1 MSLSIIVRKGQ
12 FLALQKWSLNC
23 KFPRVRARR
32 WSCWNRRTKDNKA
45 RWQSARWP
53 VSYSVPLQQPLHEPL
68 IFFHCCS
75 QMGES
80 TSTSKTLRKVSWGFM
95 KDCWGNKELANFPL
109 IDTEIKIV
117 SREKMNI
124 IGMQSYW
131 DNFPVF
137 PWNANDKASENHY
150 CVKTG
155 PSKTRSLF

>member
-45 RWQSARWP
+45 TWQSARWP
-53 VSYSVPLQQPLHEPL
+53 VSYSVPLQQPLHKPL
-68 IFFHCCS
+68 IFFRCCS
-75 QMGES
+75 QLERAHPPPKLCAKFPEALWKIAEEIRIGKFS
-80 TSTSKTLRKVSWGFM
+80 TYWHR
-95 KDCWGNKELANFPL
+95 NKNCQQ
-109 IDTEIKIV
+109 
-117 SREKMNI
+117 RKMNI

-137 PWNANDKASENHY
+137 PWNANDKALENHY